1 MIFLLS
7 LVAALCFSSVIITL
21 GWRRSVSEAE
31 MARAAGLAMPKK
43 RFDREKYARQTG
55 TGLTFNQIAI
65 SFTAWTVGGFI
76 LGALLGPLSAFMFGI
91 AGALMYYGSLAELRQ
106 TYRMKQAEAIMGAVG
121 TIVSILESTNR
132 DIEFALQKAVDYG
145 SPVGQI
151 IMGDLLERLRA
162 KSSEEGRINEITK
175 WAQRWEHPASDIL
188 ATLFIASYE
197 KKIRLITML
206 KNLGETMT
214 GIIEILQRAR
224 SQAKGIEWQ
233 AKFLALFPPALVLL
247 VSISTPE
254 AGKIYASS
262 PLFLLPV
269 LLGSGASYWLT
280 TNTINNGLSLEA
292 SLGVQNQARTD
303 TGKFTKTRFGKLGD
317 QEEVVVPSPE
327 GTKA

>member
-1 MIFLLS
+1 
-7 LVAALCFSSVIITL
+7 
-21 GWRRSVSEAE
+21 
-31 MARAAGLAMPKK
+31 MARAVGLVLPKK
-43 RFDREKYARQTG
+43 TFDKDKYARQTG

-65 SFTAWTVGGFI
+65 SFTTWTLGGFI
-76 LGALLGPLSAFMFGI
+76 LGTFLGPLPAFLFGV

-106 TYRMKQAEAIMGAVG
+106 TYRMKQAEAIMSAVG
-121 TIVSILESTNR
+121 TIVSVLESTNR
-132 DIEFALQKAVDYG
+132 DIEYALQKAVDYG

-151 IMGDLLERLRA
+151 IMGDLLGCMRKEP
-162 KSSEEGRINEITK
+162 SEEGRVIEIRK
-175 WAQRWEHPASDIL
+175 WAQRWEHPAADIL

-197 KKIRLITML
+197 KEIRLITML
-206 KNLGETMT
+206 KNLSETLT
-214 GIIEILQRAR
+214 GIIDILQRAR

-280 TNTINNGLSLEA
+280 TNTINKGLSLEA
-292 SLGVQNQARTD
+292 SLGVQNQAKMDMGT
-303 TGKFTKTRFGKLGD
+303 FTKTRFGELGD
-317 QEEVVVPSPE
+317 RKEVVVASAN
-327 GTKA
+327 GTGD